1 MKFICTQENI
11 DQALRMV
18 SRISQKHT
26 SLPILENI
34 LFRAGNSKV
43 EVMGT
48 NLEIGI
54 QCSFRAKIEKVG
66 EVTIPAKIISGF
78 IANIPSESPIEFT
91 LEDKEMIISSG
102 KYYAKIITI
111 SAEDFPIIPQ
121 LENEDE
127 DNFQEVSSK
136 KFRENISKAMVC
148 VAPNDIRVEFSGVYT
163 CFYHTNII
171 LVSTDSFRLL
181 EIEFEGLKDSHEE
194 GKIIIP
200 LRVLSEVMNCLSQVH
215 SNKVKIYIR
224 NSQIFFIINEDV
236 RIISQLIAG
245 NFPDYKQ
252 IIPKDNKTIVDVNVL
267 EMLRAVKLAGIFSQN
282 KTMEVVIRIFSQ
294 EKKIEVESKGGIF
307 GKNISTLDTVFLEG
321 IDQEIIFNPKYISD
335 ALSLLESEDVRI
347 IFTNESAPAIFGYKG
362 EGNSIKEGFRYILMP
377 IKK

>member
-11 DQALRMV
+11 DRALRMV

-66 EVTIPAKIISGF
+66 EITIPAKIVSGF
-78 IANIPSESPIEFT
+78 ITNIPSESTIEFT
-91 LEDKEMIISSG
+91 LENKEIIISSG
-102 KYYAKIITI
+102 KYFAKIITT

-121 LENEDE
+121 LENEE
-127 DNFQEVSSK
+127 EKNFQEISSK
-136 KFRENISKAMVC
+136 KFRENITKAMVC

-163 CFYHTNII
+163 CFYHTNIT

-181 EIEFEGLKDSHEE
+181 EIEFEGLKDNQEE
-194 GKIIIP
+194 KIIIP

-215 SNKVKIYIR
+215 SDSVKIYIR
-224 NSQIFFIINEDV
+224 KSQIFFIINEDV
-236 RIISQLIAG
+236 RIISQLISG

-252 IIPKDNKTIVDVNVL
+252 IIPKESKTVVDVNVS
-267 EMLRAVKLAGIFSQN
+267 EMVRAVKLAGIFSQN
-282 KTMEVVIRIFSQ
+282 KTMEVVIRVFSQ
-294 EKKIEVESKGGIF
+294 EKKIEVESKGGVF
-307 GKNISTLDTVFLEG
+307 GKNISTLEAIFIKGV
-321 IDQEIIFNPKYISD
+321 DQEIIFNPKYIND
-335 ALSLLESEDVRI
+335 ALSLLESENVRI
-347 IFTNESAPAIFGYKG
+347 IFTNESSPALLGYQG
-362 EGNSIKEGFRYILMP
+362 ENDEIKAGLRYILMP

>member
-11 DQALRMV
+11 DRALRMV
-18 SRISQKHT
+18 SRISEKHT

-66 EVTIPAKIISGF
+66 EITIPAKIVSGF
-78 IANIPSESPIEFT
+78 ITNIPSESTIEFT
-91 LEDKEMIISSG
+91 LENKEIIISSG
-102 KYYAKIITI
+102 KYFAKIITT

-121 LENEDE
+121 LENEE
-127 DNFQEVSSK
+127 EKNFQEISSK
-136 KFRENISKAMVC
+136 KFRENITKAMVC

-163 CFYHTNII
+163 CFYHTNIT

-181 EIEFEGLKDSHEE
+181 EIEFEGLKDNQEE
-194 GKIIIP
+194 KIIIP

-215 SNKVKIYIR
+215 SDSVKIYIR
-224 NSQIFFIINEDV
+224 KSQIFFIINEDV
-236 RIISQLIAG
+236 RIISQLISG

-252 IIPKDNKTIVDVNVL
+252 IIPKESKTVVDVNVS
-267 EMLRAVKLAGIFSQN
+267 EMVRAVKLAGIFSQN
-282 KTMEVVIRIFSQ
+282 KTMEVVIRVFSQ
-294 EKKIEVESKGGIF
+294 EKKIEVESKGGVF
-307 GKNISTLDTVFLEG
+307 GKNISTLEAIFIKGV
-321 IDQEIIFNPKYISD
+321 DQEIIFNPKYIND
-335 ALSLLESEDVRI
+335 ALSLLESENVRI
-347 IFTNESAPAIFGYKG
+347 IFTNESSPALLGYQG
-362 EGNSIKEGFRYILMP
+362 ENDEIKAGLRYILMP

>member
-11 DQALRMV
+11 DRALRMV

-66 EVTIPAKIISGF
+66 EITIPAKIVSGF
-78 IANIPSESPIEFT
+78 IANIPSESTIEFT
-91 LEDKEMIISSG
+91 LENKEIIISSG
-102 KYYAKIITI
+102 KYFAKIITI

-121 LENEDE
+121 LENEE
-127 DNFQEVSSK
+127 EKNFQKISSK
-136 KFRENISKAMVC
+136 KFRENITKAMVC

-163 CFYHTNII
+163 CFYHTNVT

-181 EIEFEGLKDSHEE
+181 EIEFEGLKDNQEE
-194 GKIIIP
+194 KIIIP

-215 SNKVKIYIR
+215 SDSVKIYIR
-224 NSQIFFIINEDV
+224 KSQIFFIINEDV
-236 RIISQLIAG
+236 RIISQLISG

-252 IIPKDNKTIVDVNVL
+252 IIPKESKTIVDVNVS
-267 EMLRAVKLAGIFSQN
+267 EMVRAVKLAGIFSQN
-282 KTMEVVIRIFSQ
+282 KTMEVVIRVFSQ
-294 EKKIEVESKGGIF
+294 EKKIEVESKGGVF
-307 GKNISTLDTVFLEG
+307 GKNISTLEAIFIKGV
-321 IDQEIIFNPKYISD
+321 DQEIIFNPKYIND
-335 ALSLLESEDVRI
+335 ALSLLESENVRI
-347 IFTNESAPAIFGYKG
+347 LFTNESSPALLGYQG
-362 EGNSIKEGFRYILMP
+362 ENDEIKAGLRYILMP